1 MGQLTY
7 CFALQR
13 LHEDMTMTN
22 FDFSPLYR
30 TTVGFDH
37 LSTLLDN
44 IHRSDRAANS
54 YPPYNIELINENNY
68 QITMAVSGF
77 NSDELSIK
85 SEQRTLTVK
94 GQKHPDENSRN
105 YLHQGIAAR
114 NFERK
119 FQLADHIEITGAQLE
134 NGLLHI
140 DLAREI
146 PEAMKPKTIPIKE
159 GKGRLMDVSREDAAA

>member
-1 MGQLTY
+1 
-7 CFALQR
+7 
-13 LHEDMTMTN
+13 MTMTN

-54 YPPYNIELINENNY
+54 YPPYNIELISENNY

-77 NSDELSIK
+77 NSDELDIK
-85 SEQRTLTVK
+85 SEHRTLTVK
-94 GQKHPDENSRN
+94 GQKHPDQNTRN

-119 FQLADHIEITGAQLE
+119 F
-134 NGLLHI
+134 
-140 DLAREI
+140 
-146 PEAMKPKTIPIKE
+146 
-159 GKGRLMDVSREDAAA
+159 